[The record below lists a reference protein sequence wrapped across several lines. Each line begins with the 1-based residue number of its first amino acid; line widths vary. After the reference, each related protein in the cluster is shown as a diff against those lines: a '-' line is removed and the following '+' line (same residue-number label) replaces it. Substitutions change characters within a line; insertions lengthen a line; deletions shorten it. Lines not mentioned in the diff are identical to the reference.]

1 MSPKLKS
8 LELHGYK
15 TFATRTLLEFPAA
28 ITAIVGPNGSGKSNV
43 ADSIRWVLGEQAFSL
58 LRGRKTEDMIYSGSE
73 QRARASMASSSIT
86 FDNEDGWLPI
96 DFSEVILTRRAYRDG
111 QNEYFL
117 NGQRVR
123 LREISEL
130 LAKSG
135 LAERTYT
142 IIGQGLVDTALSIK
156 PEERRRFF
164 EEAAGIGL
172 YRGRREEALQ
182 RLEKTTHNLERVK
195 DILSELEPRLRS
207 LERQAKRA
215 QEFKQIKADLDVL
228 LRDWYGYYWH
238 HTQKDLNHAKELL
251 RQQSAKLRQAKA
263 EQDKAEKD
271 VQTARDRL
279 QALRSELNQWHVE
292 SADLHREQ
300 EKVSR
305 SLAVMDERYKS
316 LLDQQQGV
324 ESELNRLEEEQ
335 TGRKERIQSFEEERK
350 QLEAEMADAQARA
363 AEAQKMLQERQSE
376 RRNAEAALRDARNA
390 LVAVETRKVQLSAQ
404 LQELTNR
411 LEELKRSQN
420 NLKQAV
426 ENEKSTFETAQKKL
440 GALIRERE
448 KFEIDYE
455 EAQEAIAGLQEKL
468 NGLETTR
475 KKHVEERNRME
486 AERSKLVAR
495 IEVLEQAERSMSGLN
510 QGAKFLMEA
519 AQKGRIK
526 GKLRAFS
533 SILEV
538 KAEYE
543 QAIAAALGDF
553 LDGVILDEEMEA
565 ETLLE
570 MLSDGEKGRAV
581 MLSPREGDGGRE
593 AAPLPN
599 PDVLGWASSFVKAS
613 ERYQSII
620 QQLLGSVVLV
630 KDRSAA
636 RKVLSELPDSVRA
649 VTLRGEVFWG
659 SQVVMAGQ
667 DGKASKIAR
676 PRQQR
681 ELQSQVDDLDYELDR
696 TSEALDKLKK
706 EISALQEEEQ
716 KGRKNAQDINQNLN
730 RALKAQQQANLELE
744 QVRQRSKW
752 QRDQLA
758 AGEEQIRKAQE
769 RISQIEKELES
780 IEKSIGERNEQVREH
795 NRDLHSL
802 PLDDAQNQVSHWQ
815 TNLAVTTRAIKEL
828 DRRMEEARGQ
838 LSASQNRKMGLYQRQ
853 ASIAVS
859 QEALEA
865 EKRDLR
871 QEEARLSLLIDELSG
886 KITPAENELVGLEH
900 DYTAMMKSL
909 ATAQQT
915 ATIAERHES
924 QAQHELTRQR
934 EALESLR
941 QKIEDDFGLVEFE
954 YSENI
959 SGPTPLPLGEMV
971 AQLPVVEEISEG
983 LEESIKQQRGML
995 RRLGAINPEAQTEYE
1010 SVNERYHFL
1019 VTQVDDLKKADADL
1033 REVIQE
1039 LDELMRIEFR
1049 KTFDAV
1055 AAEFKKMFTRLFGGG
1070 SAKLE
1075 LVNEE
1080 DISNAG
1086 IDIEARL
1093 PGRREQGL
1101 SLLSGGE
1108 RSLTAVALIF
1118 ALLRVSPT
1126 PFCVLDEVDAALD
1139 EANVGRFCDLLREL
1153 SENTQFIVITH
1164 NRNTVQASDVIYGI
1178 TMGRDSASQMIS
1190 LKLDEI
1196 TEEMV
1201 R

>member
-15 TFATRTLLEFPAA
+15 TFASRTLLEFPAA

-73 QRARASMASSSIT
+73 QRARASMASSTIT

-96 DFSEVILTRRAYRDG
+96 DFSEVSLTRRAYRDG

-195 DILSELEPRLRS
+195 DILSELEPRLKS

-228 LRDWYGYYWH
+228 LRDWYGYHWH
-238 HTQKDLNHAKELL
+238 RTQKDLNHAKELL
-251 RQQSAKLRQAKA
+251 RQQVIKLNKAKL
-263 EQDKAEKD
+263 EQEVVEKE
-271 VQTARDRL
+271 VQSARERL
-279 QALRSELNQWHVE
+279 QSLRNELNLWHTE
-292 SADLHREQ
+292 SSDLHRER

-305 SLAVMDERYKS
+305 NLAVMDERHKS
-316 LLDQQQGV
+316 LLDQQQTV
-324 ESELNRLEEEQ
+324 ESDLARLEEEQ
-335 TGRKERIQSFEEERK
+335 AARKDRISGFEEERK
-350 QLEAEMADAQARA
+350 QLENEINDAQAQA
-363 AEAQKMLQERQSE
+363 AEAQKSYQNRQVERK
-376 RRNAEAALRDARNA
+376 NAENALRESRNS
-390 LVAVETRKVQLSAQ
+390 LVSVETKKVQLSAQ
-404 LQELTNR
+404 SQELTSR
-411 LEELKRSQN
+411 LEELKRTQA
-420 NLKQAV
+420 NLTQAV
-426 ENEKSTFETAQKKL
+426 EGEKATLEAAQKKL
-440 GALIRERE
+440 GVLIRERE
-448 KFEIDYE
+448 QLEIDYE
-455 EAQEAIAGLQEKL
+455 DAQEAVNHFTENLSKL
-468 NGLETTR
+468 ESERKKFLEDRNRLET
-475 KKHVEERNRME
+475 
-486 AERSKLVAR
+486 ERSKLIAR
-495 IEVLEQAERSMSGLN
+495 MEILDQAERSMSGLN
-510 QGAKFLMEA
+510 QGARFLLES

-526 GKLRAFS
+526 GSLRAFS
-533 SILEV
+533 SLLDV

-543 QAIAAALGDF
+543 QAIAAVLGDF
-553 LDGVILDEEMEA
+553 LDGVILDNES
-565 ETLLE
+565 ETDSILELLGE
-570 MLSDGEKGRAV
+570 GEKGRAV
-581 MLSPREGDGGRE
+581 VLSPSESENSKDVHKVSH
-593 AAPLPN
+593 
-599 PDVLGWASSFVKAS
+599 PDVLGMANEFVKTNENLAP
-613 ERYQSII
+613 II
-620 QQLLGSVVLV
+620 NQLLGNVILV
-630 KDRSAA
+630 RDRTAA
-636 RKVLSELPDSVRA
+636 RIVIKEIQGAIRV
-649 VTLRGEVFWG
+649 VTLKGEVFWG
-659 SQVVMAGQ
+659 SQIMMAGQ

-676 PRQQR
+676 PRQRR
-681 ELQSQVDDLDYELDR
+681 ELQNQLEDIDYDLDRAVEGL
-696 TSEALDKLKK
+696 EKIKK
-706 EISALQEEEQ
+706 EISTLQEEEQ
-716 KGRKNAQDINQNLN
+716 KSRRKAQEINQELN
-730 RALKAQQQANLELE
+730 KALKAQQAANLELE

-758 AGEEQIRKAQE
+758 NGEEQIRKAQDRIGQIDKDLEAIDLVIQE
-769 RISQIEKELES
+769 RTDEVR
-780 IEKSIGERNEQVREH
+780 ERNRE
-795 NRDLHSL
+795 LHSL
-802 PLDDAQNQVSHWQ
+802 PLDELQNQVSHWQ
-815 TNLAVTTRAIKEL
+815 TNLAVTMRALKEL

-838 LSASQNRKMGLYQRQ
+838 VSSNQNRKLALYQRQ
-853 ASIAVS
+853 ASIKTS
-859 QEALEA
+859 QA
-865 EKRDLR
+865 ELDQEKSLLR
-871 QEEARLSLLIDELSG
+871 EEEARLSQLIEQLRL
-886 KITPAENELVGLEH
+886 KIEPAEHDLEQLEQ
-900 DYTAMMKSL
+900 DYSASMKSL
-909 ATAQQT
+909 AVAQQ
-915 ATIAERHES
+915 AVTIAERHET
-924 QAQHELTRQR
+924 QAQHEVTRQK

-941 QKIEDDFGLVEFE
+941 EKIEDDFGLVEFE
-954 YSENI
+954 YTDNI

-971 AQLPVVEEISEG
+971 AQLPMVETISEG

-995 RRLGAINPEAQTEYE
+995 RRLGAINPEAQSEYE
-1010 SVNERYHFL
+1010 SVSERYQFL
-1019 VTQVDDLKKADADL
+1019 ITQVDDLKKADSDL

-1039 LDELMRIEFR
+1039 LDELMRVEFR

-1070 SAKLE
+1070 AARLV

-1080 DISNAG
+1080 DIVNAG

-1118 ALLRVSPT
+1118 SLLRVSPT